1 VGELQ
6 KKRAL
11 TTNCGLDCACSIAA
25 TQVSVEK
32 PPIRM
37 DKTEL
42 RTEFEIC
49 DEQQIENTA
58 VICWNCTSFHFFR

>member
-11 TTNCGLDCACSIAA
+11 TTNCGLDCACNIAA
-25 TQVSVEK
+25 TRVSVEK
-32 PPIRM
+32 QPIRM

-49 DEQQIENTA
+49 DERQIENIA
-58 VICWNCTSFHFFR
+58 VIS